1 MKLFEK
7 YNPRDWSEVIGQTA
21 ALRQIQL
28 LARNGLG
35 GRAYWIAGPS
45 GTGKTT
51 IASLLAAEVADEFTT
66 IAADAAG
73 LTIKDIDDM
82 ERQASGRSLGKGG
95 WAFLI
100 NEAHRLRKDTIG
112 RLLNALDTG
121 RIGRHVMWVF
131 TTTDEGEALLFD
143 GAIDAHP
150 LVSRCTV
157 LKMAPRRQL
166 ELDFAMHCRRV
177 AASENLDGKGIDDYV
192 RLVRLHKLN
201 LRACLQAIE
210 AGDMLE

>member
-7 YNPRDWSEVIGQTA
+7 YNPTTWSQVVGQPA
-21 ALRQIQL
+21 ALRQIEL
-28 LARNGLG
+28 LRRNGLG

-51 IASLLAAEVADEFTT
+51 IASLLAAEVADDFTT
-66 IAADAAG
+66 IAADAAS
-73 LTIKDIDDM
+73 LTVKDIDEM
-82 ERQASGRSLGKGG
+82 ERQSSGRSLGKGG

-121 RIGRHVMWVF
+121 RIGHHTVWVF
-131 TTTDEGEALLFD
+131 TTTDEGEQLLFD

-157 LKMAPRRQL
+157 VKMA
-166 ELDFAMHCRRV
+166 V
-177 AASENLDGKGIDDYV
+177 ADNS
-192 RLVRLHKLN
+192 
-201 LRACLQAIE
+201 
-210 AGDMLE
+210 